1 MHPQK
6 KFPPSQVQTTTGV
19 EVELAG
25 VVAALPLPSAPPSAS
40 SSDAEL
46 AAMAETMTPPKPM
59 GPQSSLSPSRNAS
72 SPRRLLMKQGSKS
85 WEEYHD
91 VFGKRRDLE
100 LHAKL
105 KRAFDSLDVDGSE
118 TISMHEI
125 KHGLADVLGRE
136 IAPWE
141 YRLIMK
147 KLDTAGNNQISFN
160 EFRDGFESLKGSRP
174 TGIEAWMPR
183 VHYHFT
189 RIFHPLET
197 VRRAWDFVLMAVLV
211 YSLVEIPFKIGLN
224 LEAEV
229 FGTWWFFNLAVDIFF
244 LVDIALFFRVGFL
257 ENDDCEC
264 SLVLL
269 RPTSLSHT
277 RTHTH
282 TIHFTSLHC
291 SLRDGPDTDCKGVR
305 LWTTLVLP
313 NWLVLGRS
321 RHVPPHYL
329 RR

>member
-1 MHPQK
+1 
-6 KFPPSQVQTTTGV
+6 
-19 EVELAG
+19 
-25 VVAALPLPSAPPSAS
+25 
-40 SSDAEL
+40 
-46 AAMAETMTPPKPM
+46 
-59 GPQSSLSPSRNAS
+59 
-72 SPRRLLMKQGSKS
+72 MKQGSKS

-257 ENDDCEC
+257 ENDE
-264 SLVLL
+264 
-269 RPTSLSHT
+269 
-277 RTHTH
+277 
-282 TIHFTSLHC
+282 
-291 SLRDGPDTDCKGVR
+291 G
-305 LWTTLVLP
+305 
-313 NWLVLGRS
+313 
-321 RHVPPHYL
+321 
-329 RR
+329 